1 MVLKCGDFE
10 CDRSNNGWIPIILF
24 SLKWR
29 KEGSTSLKRWKGSPT
44 VLTSICSHRRSSIR
58 LGPIMRTRP
67 LGRRKQ
73 WTGLGRP
80 QAASPQL
87 GSRMDSPDNW
97 RSATTTWNLP
107 RVALLSGTSFTALSD
122 LIRNPNKKIS
132 NSSQSRDLGRPL
144 TAEEKRVWGNNMNS
158 ELSVVKSVLGD
169 SDGCGNIKPG
179 LLLKP
184 EKVSPL
190 SDHKSQQ

>member
-1 MVLKCGDFE
+1 MWSYDHSSSLQLPNQK
-10 CDRSNNGWIPIILF
+10 IP
-24 SLKWR
+24 
-29 KEGSTSLKRWKGSPT
+29 
-44 VLTSICSHRRSSIR
+44 
-58 LGPIMRTRP
+58 
-67 LGRRKQ
+67 
-73 WTGLGRP
+73 
-80 QAASPQL
+80 
-87 GSRMDSPDNW
+87 
-97 RSATTTWNLP
+97 
-107 RVALLSGTSFTALSD
+107 
-122 LIRNPNKKIS
+122 

-179 LLLKP
+179 LLSQP